1 MFILVNLEQGPEIR
15 TGFLQDSK
23 PVKLTEGQEITI
35 TTDYTIKGDSN
46 MISMS
51 YKKLPVDVKPGNV
64 ILCADGTISLMV
76 LSCDPAAGTVRSIHD
91 FCFSLLKKML
101 KFKEKTLI
109 QKNHIAD
116 AGARTRQ
123 C

>member
-15 TGFLQDSK
+15 TGFLQDGK

-76 LSCDPAAGTVRSIHD
+76 LSCDPEAGTVRSIPE
-91 FCFSLLKKML
+91 FFFLFFAEKML
-101 KFKEKTLI
+101 KFKENKP
-109 QKNHIAD
+109 
-116 AGARTRQ
+116 
-123 C
+123 